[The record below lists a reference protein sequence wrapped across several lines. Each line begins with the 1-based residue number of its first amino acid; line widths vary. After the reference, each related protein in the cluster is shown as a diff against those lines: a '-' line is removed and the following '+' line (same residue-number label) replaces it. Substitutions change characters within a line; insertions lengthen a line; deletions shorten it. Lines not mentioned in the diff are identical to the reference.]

1 MFLFNFRENEE
12 SEANEI
18 LQLTKE
24 SLLQG
29 LSDTDLANRL
39 TIQNFWSHETR
50 LPAETIDRLVAMLE
64 AMYSPQTENKYLSY
78 ATNLLLE
85 MTSKSPD
92 FNREMFEHPLSQC
105 KFEVNIFPSY
115 ILDLSIEETHFQD
128 YFFHYCTNAFYQDY
142 RVLSHWRQ
150 RHAAMTPLFV
160 DSQASQQSSPDESGN
175 VSVMES
181 QYVRATQDDVQ
192 FTPTQAGTS
201 YFRNS

>member
-1 MFLFNFRENEE
+1 MECFFFDFRENEE
-12 SEANEI
+12 PEANEI
-18 LQLTKE
+18 LKLTKE

-50 LPAETIDRLVAMLE
+50 LPTETIDRLVAMLE

-105 KFEVNIFPSY
+105 KFEVNISQKFIFVKVMRQS
-115 ILDLSIEETHFQD
+115 ISLMFTCFIIALMSFTLS
-128 YFFHYCTNAFYQDY
+128 
-142 RVLSHWRQ
+142 
-150 RHAAMTPLFV
+150 
-160 DSQASQQSSPDESGN
+160 
-175 VSVMES
+175 
-181 QYVRATQDDVQ
+181 
-192 FTPTQAGTS
+192 
-201 YFRNS
+201 

>member
-1 MFLFNFRENEE
+1 MFLFDFRENEE
-12 SEANEI
+12 SETNEI

-50 LPAETIDRLVAMLE
+50 LPTETIDRLVAMLE

-78 ATNLLLE
+78 ATSLLLE

-115 ILDLSIEETHFQD
+115 ILDLSIEETHFRTTS
-128 YFFHYCTNAFYQDY
+128 FIIALT
-142 RVLSHWRQ
+142 
-150 RHAAMTPLFV
+150 LFTRITGYYHTG
-160 DSQASQQSSPDESGN
+160 D
-175 VSVMES
+175 SVM
-181 QYVRATQDDVQ
+181 QQ
-192 FTPTQAGTS
+192 
-201 YFRNS
+201 